1 MSESISD
8 LRAKRAEVVDKWN
21 ALLFDEQ
28 GNVKDISENEESE
41 ADQCEKQVQELDA
54 RIARSEKAQQA
65 KAAAA
70 QPVTSPG
77 TIPAQPVQ
85 HDQFKGQK
93 FARAVRCI
101 ARGALE
107 RRSAEDVAKEI
118 YGDNAYPIN
127 RAVKALESGQIDG
140 GSGAD
145 AAGGFLVEED
155 FRAELIE
162 LLRNQSSVM
171 AMNPRTLPMPNGNL
185 TIPGFDTGSAA
196 SYTGENSNIST
207 TEPTFREVTLSAKKL
222 AAIVPVSNDLIRFAS
237 VDSDQAIRDD
247 LVQAM
252 ALRMDLAF
260 LRGDGSSN
268 TPTGLLNLAQGANK
282 FNATDVSGTSDLS
295 QKVQD
300 IKNDLGKAELRL
312 LNNNIPMTRPG
323 WVMAPRTA
331 VFLMDLITEQGAK
344 AFPEMENGQ
353 LRGRPYR
360 VSNQVPINL
369 GTSPANESEIYLADF
384 AHVVVGEASQMEVTA
399 SETAA
404 YHDGANVQAAFSKD
418 QTVMRAIARHDI
430 NLRHDASVAVIQAVK
445 WGA

>member
-28 GNVKDISENEESE
+28 GNVKDVSENEESE
-41 ADQCEKQVQELDA
+41 ANQYEKQVQELDA
-54 RIARSEKAQQA
+54 KIARAEKAQQA

-77 TIPAQPVQ
+77 TVPAQAIQ

-196 SYTGENSNIST
+196 SYTGENANIST

-323 WVMAPRTA
+323 WIMAPRTA

-369 GTSPANESEIYLADF
+369 GSSPANESEIYLADF

-404 YHDGANVQAAFSKD
+404 YHDGSNVQAAFSKD